1 MRRSV
6 HLHLAVMLLAGV
18 LLPRIVS
25 AQQPLHER
33 IDELVITSAGK
44 LPIAPPSSD
53 AEFVRRIF
61 LDLAGRIPNRDE
73 VRAFLA
79 DGSFDK
85 REKLIDQLLA
95 GPDYPRHMSEQFHIM
110 LMERLGNDEN
120 WSKFL
125 RTSFE
130 KNLAWD
136 EITQALIHADR
147 ENEEARGAAY
157 FLTARL
163 ISEGAMADTD
173 VPGLTRDVARL
184 LAGKDL
190 QCAQCHDHLSIND
203 YKQQDFQGLHAIF
216 LNIKEDRSVKFPAV
230 SEGLMSKKHDFMSV
244 FIQAPE
250 QTGPRVPGMGEIE
263 LPTFAEGEEYL
274 VPPDKK
280 KRTPG
285 VPKFSPLS
293 TLAEKLTQADNKVFR
308 ENIANRLWFLML
320 GRGLVHPLDEHHSD
334 NPPSHPKLL
343 EELGQQF
350 AEHHFDIPW
359 LLKQIALSDTYQRT
373 SVLADGQQP
382 PPRDKFVLA
391 HQKRISA
398 EQLLWSTLVAT
409 GELQNYQPP
418 ADATEK
424 EKQAV
429 QERLEKLRDQF
440 VKMFANPPR
449 EPEVEFQPSV
459 QGTLFALNNPQIRR
473 LFERRDGN
481 LIDHLTELP
490 DEQIAEELFIS
501 LLSRRPSEADR
512 ADIDEFLKQSPNRE
526 KALSQLAWALWTS
539 NEFFINH

>member
-1 MRRSV
+1 MKLFSIS
-6 HLHLAVMLLAGV
+6 LAVLTISGSFAPYELA
-18 LLPRIVS
+18 
-25 AQQPLHER
+25 AEQPLHQR
-33 IDELVITSAGK
+33 IDEIVIASAGE
-44 LPIAPPSSD
+44 LPIAPQSSD

-73 VRAFLA
+73 VKAFLV
-79 DGSFDK
+79 DDSPDK
-85 REKLIDQLLA
+85 REQLIDQLLA

-120 WSKFL
+120 WAKFL

-136 EITQALIHADR
+136 VITQALLHADR
-147 ENEEARGAAY
+147 ENEEVRGAAY

-216 LNIKEDRSVKFPAV
+216 LNIKEDRTVKFPAV
-230 SEGLMSKKHDFMSV
+230 SEGLMSQKHDFMSV
-244 FIQAPE
+244 FIQTPE
-250 QTGPRVPGMGEIE
+250 QTGPRVPGSGEIE

-285 VPKFSPLS
+285 VPKFSPLAA
-293 TLAEKLTQADNKVFR
+293 LAENLTQVDNKVFR

-334 NPPSHPKLL
+334 NPASHPELL
-343 EELGQQF
+343 AELGQQL
-350 AEHHFDIPW
+350 AMHNFDIQW
-359 LLKQIALSDTYQRT
+359 LLKQIALSETYQRT
-373 SVLADGQQP
+373 SVLTDGHQP

-409 GELQNYQPP
+409 GELQNYQPS

-429 QERLEKLRDQF
+429 EERLEKLRDQF

-449 EPEVEFQPSV
+449 EPEVEFEPSV
-459 QGTLFALNNPQIRR
+459 QGTLFALNNSQIQQ
-473 LFERRDGN
+473 LFMRRDGN
-481 LIDHLTELP
+481 LIDHLTKLP

-501 LLSRRPSEADR
+501 LLSRPPSEADR
-512 ADIDEFLKQSPNRE
+512 ADIDEFLEDSTNRE
-526 KALSQLAWALWTS
+526 TALSQLAWALWTS